1 MGAAYV
7 LIMVLGVYNS
17 HSVVVKQEF
26 TSQTACEAA
35 RKELEK
41 SHNPR
46 MPFLVQ
52 TQGCFK
58 L

>member
-7 LIMVLGVYNS
+7 LIMVFGMFQHN
-17 HSVVVKQEF
+17 VVVKQEF
-26 TSQTACEAA
+26 TSFTTCEAA

-41 SHNPR
+41 RHNTR
-46 MPFLVQ
+46 NSFAVQ
-52 TQGCFK
+52 AQGCFK